1 MAKWTQT
8 LSSKKPCRIK
18 RDQIVAVVD
27 KKKGHVEVFL
37 RGGHSLVVEGTIEIF
52 APDAEGVQLLRTSQS
67 AA

>member
-37 RGGHSLVVEGTIEIF
+37 RGGQFSRCRRHHRN
-52 APDAEGVQLLRTSQS
+52 LR
-67 AA
+67 A